1 MLGLDVV
8 LPLPIKAMLHR
19 VRPKPPPRLHAAPE
33 QAFRL
38 DGTTCAASGN
48 GTEVLLLNRKRTLEY
63 SNRQA
68 RAIYRWQSDRR
79 STKKCPAV
87 RLSLREFKKGGAVQ
101 ATPYGDWLFR
111 KSRRAEA
118 PAPPVHAVDQ
128 EHALCAQGT
137 LRSGCGA
144 QGWVRALR
152 TCRQLRLVP
161 LKRVIDPLGV
171 EAVSARHTDRAVRM
185 TGQIQEP
192 AASAGKREAEKDWSK

>member
-1 MLGLDVV
+1 MAARDPSQDGRGLHSRAYRCNPERTRARGGDHRNSPQPTVMLGLDA
-8 LPLPIKAMLHR
+8 PYKS
-19 VRPKPPPRLHAAPE
+19 HAAPSAS
-33 QAFRL
+33 QAAAPASCGAGKAFR

-87 RLSLREFKKGGAVQ
+87 RLSLREFRKGGAVQ

-111 KSRRAEA
+111 KSRRVEA

-152 TCRQLRLVP
+152 AC
-161 LKRVIDPLGV
+161 DNY
-171 EAVSARHTDRAVRM
+171 D
-185 TGQIQEP
+185 
-192 AASAGKREAEKDWSK
+192 